1 METSPLDIADI
12 IERLGILG
20 GCIVAIWAFVT
31 GKIWPQKVVEK
42 MIEAQEKAAEQT
54 AEIIS
59 AKITEELSNGVR
71 KGMIEGIAEG
81 YLKINGGTP

>member
-1 METSPLDIADI
+1 METSPLDIAEI

-31 GKIWPQKVVEK
+31 GKIWPQKVVDK
-42 MIEAQEKAAEQT
+42 MIDAQQEAAEKS

-59 AKITEELSNGVR
+59 QQICEKLASGVAD
-71 KGMIEGIAEG
+71 GMERGIAKG
-81 YLKINGGTP
+81 YLKINGNS

>member
-1 METSPLDIADI
+1 METSPFDIADI

-31 GKIWPQKVVEK
+31 GRIWPQKVVQK
-42 MIEAQEKAAEQT
+42 MIDAQQKAAEQS

-59 AKITEELSNGVR
+59 TNITNELSNGIR
-71 KGMIEGIAEG
+71 KAMIEGIAEG
-81 YLKINGGTP
+81 YLKINGGNS

>member
-12 IERLGILG
+12 IERLGVIG

-42 MIEAQEKAAEQT
+42 MIDAQHDAAEKS

-59 AKITEELSNGVR
+59 QQICEKLANGVAD
-71 KGMIEGIAEG
+71 GMERGIAKG
-81 YLKINGGTP
+81 YLKINGDS

>member
-1 METSPLDIADI
+1 MESSPLDIAEM
-12 IERLGILG
+12 IERLGVLG

-42 MIEAQEKAAEQT
+42 MIDAQQEAAEKS

-59 AKITEELSNGVR
+59 AKITAELSNGVR

-81 YLKINGGTP
+81 YLKINGDR